1 MLRKLAC
8 IGLAVF
14 GLQSVWAGDG
24 FDDIFGDNGDA
35 EPAAASVMI
44 SGEIG
49 LGLTYY
55 LDEGWD
61 SQVAA
66 SSFSILKVDGQS
78 DSVEG
83 KAVFSLE
90 ADDTGLPEN
99 MTEIIDELYLRAF
112 FPFGYLT
119 AGLLKVEWGKGDGTH
134 VIDPLNPLV
143 QSGAV
148 QTDIFEMKKAEVM
161 TLMSLYLGET
171 GLLEL
176 VYKPFFHPLQFA
188 REGRWNLGLP
198 GTTSTD
204 TNNLEYSQAAARLT
218 GSLGFFDLGALFY
231 YGFMSEP
238 GFEFTTTFTGTNP
251 IDPTHY
257 TTTINEALTRA
268 QLFGLEGVLAAGPLT
283 IRTELGYWLTEDT
296 AADAPELYN
305 DRFVYLGGV
314 DMMIPRTSIFL
325 SFQVTGAYVFDYL
338 DLSEADVDRLASFDN
353 TANSTMMIGA
363 LDIPFAN
370 DKMKLRLSGI
380 YHIQGKGYMIIPEY
394 KWSIRDDLE
403 LSLTGQIFSGEVS
416 GGSPYST
423 WDKNDNAAV
432 SFTYMF

>member
-14 GLQSVWAGDG
+14 GLQSVWADDG
-24 FDDIFGDNGDA
+24 FDDIFGDGGNT
-35 EPAAASVMI
+35 EPAAVSVII

-55 LDEGWD
+55 LDDGWD

-66 SSFSILKVDGQS
+66 SSFSVLRVDGRS

-83 KAVFSLE
+83 TAVFSLE
-90 ADDTGLPEN
+90 ADDTGLPEK

-176 VYKPFFHPLQFA
+176 VYKPFFHPLQLA

-204 TNNLEYSQAAARLT
+204 THNLEYSQAAARLT
-218 GSLGFFDLGALFY
+218 GSLGFLDLGALYY

-257 TTTINEALTRA
+257 TTTISEALTRA

-283 IRTELGYWLTEDT
+283 IRTELGYWRTEDT
-296 AADAPELYN
+296 AANAPELYN

-338 DLSEADVDRLASFDN
+338 DLSETDVDRLASFDN
-353 TANSTMMIGA
+353 TANSTMVIGA

-380 YHIQGKGYMIIPEY
+380 YHIQGKGYMVIPEY

-403 LSLTGQIFSGEVS
+403 LSLTGQIFSGEES
-416 GGSPYST
+416 GGTPYST

-432 SFTYMF
+432 SLTYMF